1 MMCEVWYIRV
11 MPEIHSN
18 KPIFLNLTKRHI
30 MSLARAKKIM
40 KWYKKKYGLIL
51 DISYKNLSKPK

>member
-1 MMCEVWYIRV
+1 MMCEVWYARV
-11 MPEIHSN
+11 IPEVFSP
-18 KPIFLNLTKRHI
+18 KPTFLSLRKRHI
-30 MSLARAKKIM
+30 MSLARMKKIM

>member
-1 MMCEVWYIRV
+1 MCEVWYIRV
-11 MPEIHSN
+11 MPETWSP
-18 KPIFLNLTKRHI
+18 KPTFLNLNKRHI